1 LSRNEPGPVSDP
13 RRIRALAHPVRLAL
27 LEVLVLA
34 GPLTATQA
42 GERIGESPTTCSFHL
57 RQLAKYGFVEEAG
70 AGPGRNRPWRVVSL
84 GLTATD
90 VGGGAES
97 AIALQALEGL
107 LVDRWMGRIQHW
119 MRTRH
124 SYPREWQDAA
134 GITQSLL
141 YVTPDELR
149 EVLAELMPLLMRH
162 AERFRDRAQRPAGA
176 LPVEVVAFAYP
187 LAPHPEV

>member
-1 LSRNEPGPVSDP
+1 MSRDERAPVSDP

-27 LEVLVLA
+27 LEALVLA

-70 AGPGRNRPWRVVSL
+70 GGPGRNRPWRVVSL
-84 GLTATD
+84 GLSATD
-90 VGGGAES
+90 AGGGAES
-97 AIALQALEGL
+97 TIAFQALEAM

-119 MRTRH
+119 MRIRH

-149 EVLAELMPLLMRH
+149 EVVSELMPLLMRH
-162 AERFRDRAQRPAGA
+162 AERFRDRTRRPAGA

-187 LAPHPEV
+187 LAPQPEE